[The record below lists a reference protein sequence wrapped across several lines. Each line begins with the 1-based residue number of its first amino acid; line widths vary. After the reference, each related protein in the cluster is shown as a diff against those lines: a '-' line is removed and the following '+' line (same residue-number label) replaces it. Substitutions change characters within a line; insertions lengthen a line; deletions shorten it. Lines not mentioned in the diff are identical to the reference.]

1 MLVKKQA
8 MDKLEQQGKN
18 KHEYDSDE
26 DTEVRHSNSA
36 ILFFSRREDF
46 TFCFAREEH
55 GNTKPVNW
63 RWPRLKARPMN

>member
-26 DTEVRHSNSA
+26 DTEVT
-36 ILFFSRREDF
+36 EVQ
-46 TFCFAREEH
+46 
-55 GNTKPVNW
+55 TKPSYIFRTVNTSRFAW
-63 RWPRLKARPMN
+63 LGRNMGTQSPQIGDGQD